1 MLKKAGLFL
10 LSCSLLTA
18 PACASL
24 IFMTNSEFINS
35 ITDESSGK
43 SDWKTFEYLANNVVA
58 GSHHFSTNGIKK
70 TKNTIGIVSSIEN
83 SDNYLKLEQE
93 VLPFPVVSAIPE
105 PRFIAMM
112 SIGLLILTTA
122 VKRGNKLKSHS
133 NVLIK

>member
-1 MLKKAGLFL
+1 MPKKAGLFL

-24 IFMTNSEFINS
+24 KFMTNSEFINS
-35 ITDESSGK
+35 IADESSGK

-58 GSHHFSTNGIKK
+58 GSYHFSVNKIKK
-70 TKNTIGIVSSIEN
+70 INKPIGIVSSIEN
-83 SDNYLKLEQE
+83 SDNYFKLEQE
-93 VLPFPVVSAIPE
+93 ILPVTVVSAIPE

-122 VKRGNKLKSHS
+122 VKRGDKLK
-133 NVLIK
+133 NMAIFN